1 MYKSFFERDLSN
13 LNAEK
18 YRDFDFEKQQILHHI
33 KEVESQINEE
43 NNMEENQKDYQAI
56 GKLEKMLSDLKI
68 ELNTLEI
75 DMEGLDA

>member
-33 KEVESQINEE
+33 KELENQINEE